1 MITGILRSSFI
12 SLGIACTLQFF
23 FAQIQSGFVFDL
35 LKSNITNL
43 QVALLAVNA
52 ATLGIV
58 LTKIREIIDKT
69 GAREAFESTRQE
81 MMLSIKEQITLIGAS
96 LLIIS
101 LATAKTPP
109 VHFPDEL
116 YQALLL
122 TSFVYSLLI
131 LYDTAKSVF
140 VLLDYEL

>member
-12 SLGIACTLQFF
+12 SIGIACTLQFF
-23 FAQIQSGFVFDL
+23 FAQIQSNFVFDF
-35 LKSNITNL
+35 LKLNITNI
-43 QVALLAVNA
+43 QVALLAVNT
-52 ATLGIV
+52 ATLSIV
-58 LTKIREIIDKT
+58 LTKLRELIDKT
-69 GAREAFESTRQE
+69 GAYEAFESTRQE

-109 VHFPDEL
+109 VHLPDEL
-116 YQALLL
+116 YQTLLL
-122 TSFVYSLLI
+122 TSFVYLLLI

-140 VLLDYEL
+140 VILDYKL